1 MVSRTSIVVRSIR
14 LFATFGSQVKKMTAP
29 KWYDFTIYQER
40 AVEHNV
46 KSIKDLA
53 QIFEQLGADRFVIG
67 DETGEG
73 GLRHWQCRVV
83 FKTEKDE
90 GHLRNVFGPIGH
102 VSPTHVRDFKY
113 CEKEGHYYRSWETAL
128 NKYATIKL
136 LDWQDQAVGLIN
148 EQSDREVLVIVDPE
162 GNHGKSWLRKY
173 MQVNR
178 ICQYIPQM
186 DDAKDIMRIAMK
198 KAGSGYC
205 FDLPRADSD
214 RRNREMWRAIEQIK
228 DGYLY
233 EDRYTFQ
240 EMWIDPPKIIV
251 FTNDMPPMDTLSND
265 RWKIYGINRYGALE
279 QVAYE

>member
-1 MVSRTSIVVRSIR
+1 
-14 LFATFGSQVKKMTAP
+14 MTAP
-29 KWYDFTIYQER
+29 KWYDFTISQEK
-40 AVEHNV
+40 AVESGI
-46 KSIKDLA
+46 KSIENLA
-53 QIFEQLGADRFVIG
+53 TVFEQLGADRFVIG
-67 DETGEG
+67 DEMGENG
-73 GLRHWQCRVV
+73 YRHWQCRVV
-83 FKTEKDE
+83 FKTEKDQHHLNTIF
-90 GHLRNVFGPIGH
+90 GHIGH

-113 CEKEGHYYRSWETAL
+113 CEKEGNFYRSWETAL
-128 NKYATIKL
+128 NKFANLKL
-136 LDWQDQAVGLIN
+136 LDWQDQAVDLISR
-148 EQSDREVLVIVDPE
+148 QSDREVLVIVDDR

-198 KAGSGYC
+198 KAGRGYC

-233 EDRYTFQ
+233 EDRYAFQ

-251 FTNDMPPMDTLSND
+251 FTNDMPPMDTLSSD
-265 RWKIYGINRYGALE
+265 RWQIFGIDENGSLYR
-279 QVAYE
+279 VAYE

>member
-1 MVSRTSIVVRSIR
+1 
-14 LFATFGSQVKKMTAP
+14 MTAP

-40 AVEHNV
+40 AVEQNI
-46 KSIKDLA
+46 KSMHDLA
-53 QIFEQLGADRFVIG
+53 TIFENLGADRYVIG

-90 GHLRNVFGPIGH
+90 DHLKKIFCHIGH

-113 CEKEGHYYRSWETAL
+113 CEKEGQFFRSWETAL
-128 NKYATIKL
+128 NKYASLEL
-136 LDWQDQAVGLIN
+136 LPWQNQAIDLLRDQS
-148 EQSDREVLVIVDPE
+148 EREVLVIVDDR

-198 KAGSGYC
+198 KAGKGYC

-214 RRNREMWRAIEQIK
+214 KRNREMWRAIEQIK

-233 EDRYTFQ
+233 EDRYAFT

-251 FTNDMPPMDTLSND
+251 FTNDMPPMDTLSSD
-265 RWKIYGINRYGALE
+265 RWQIFAIDE
-279 QVAYE
+279 QFGDLYRVAYE